1 VLTTILLG
9 VAVFTGLVL
18 VLTLGILAA
27 RAWLVPNASVAI
39 DVNDERRIE
48 GRVGEKLLAALHR
61 ADLLIPSACGG
72 QGTCGQCRVLVLEGG
87 GGILPTETSLINRRQ
102 AREGQR
108 LACQVAVRG
117 PLRVRVPDSVFGVR
131 RRVCTVR
138 STRSVATFI
147 KEIVLELPAD
157 DPMELRAGGYV
168 LVERPPGRIA
178 FRDIAVDERYRP
190 DWDRYGLWD
199 LASENGEPV
208 SRAYSL
214 ANHPGEAGEV
224 MLDVRI
230 ATPPPTAPPGTPPG
244 LVSSYLFALAPGDR
258 VAVAGP
264 FGEFFVREG
273 DAEMVFIGGGAGMAP
288 MRSHVFDQLL
298 IRGTRRTMTFWYG
311 ARSLREAFYRE
322 ELDRLAATHPNF
334 RWTLALSEPLPEDR
348 WTGPTGFIHEVV
360 YEQYL
365 KSHPAPEECEY
376 YLCGPP
382 LMAAAV
388 IDMLESLGVERE
400 NILLDDFGA

>member
-1 VLTTILLG
+1 MGTTILLG
-9 VAVFTGLVL
+9 TAVFTGLVL

-27 RAWLVPNASVAI
+27 RAWLIPRASVAI

-48 GRVGEKLLAALHR
+48 GRVGEKLMAALHR
-61 ADLLIPSACGG
+61 ADLLVPSACGG
-72 QGTCGQCRVLVLEGG
+72 KGTCGQCRVLVLQGG
-87 GGILPTETSLINRRQ
+87 GAILPTETSLIARRQ

-108 LACQVAVRG
+108 LACQVTVRE

-131 RRVCTVR
+131 RQACTVR
-138 STRSVATFI
+138 SSRSVATFI

-157 DPMELRAGGYV
+157 EPMELRAGGYV
-168 LVERPPGRIA
+168 LVERPPGRVA
-178 FRDIAVDERYRP
+178 FRDFAIDERYRA
-190 DWDRYGLWD
+190 DWTRYGLWE
-199 LASENGEPV
+199 LASEAEEPV
-208 SRAYSL
+208 SRAYSI
-214 ANHPGEAGEV
+214 ANHPGESSIV

-230 ATPPPTAPPGTPPG
+230 ATPPPHAPGAPPG
-244 LVSSYLFALAPGDR
+244 LVSSYLVSLAPGDR

-288 MRSHVFDQLL
+288 MRSHLFDQFLN
-298 IRGTRRTMTFWYG
+298 RATRRTVPFWYG

-322 ELDRLAATHPNF
+322 DFDRLAAEHSNF
-334 RWTLALSEPLPEDR
+334 RWTLALSEPLPEDG
-348 WTGPTGFIHEVV
+348 WTGHTGFIHEVV

-382 LMAAAV
+382 LMTAAV

-400 NILLDDFGA
+400 NILLDDFGG

>member
-1 VLTTILLG
+1 VGTTILLG

-27 RAWLVPNASVAI
+27 RAWLVPRASVAI

-48 GRVGEKLLAALHR
+48 GRVGEKLMTALHR

-72 QGTCGQCRVLVLEGG
+72 QGTCGQCRLLVLEGG

-168 LVERPPGRIA
+168 LVERPPGRVA

-190 DWDRYGLWD
+190 DWDRYGLRELVSD
-199 LASENGEPV
+199 NGEPV

-214 ANHPGEAGEV
+214 ANHPGEAGQL

-288 MRSHVFDQLL
+288 LRSHVFDQILN
-298 IRGTRRTMTFWYG
+298 RGTRRTMTFWYG

-322 ELDRLAATHPNF
+322 ELDRLAAAHPNF

-348 WTGPTGFIHEVV
+348 WAGPTGFIHEVV
-360 YEQYL
+360 YDQYL

>member
-1 VLTTILLG
+1 M
-9 VAVFTGLVL
+9 AVFTGVILL
-18 VLTLGILAA
+18 LTLGILAA
-27 RAWLVPNASVAI
+27 RAWLLPRASVAI

-48 GRVGEKLLAALHR
+48 GRLGEKLLAALHR
-61 ADLLIPSACGG
+61 ADLLLPSACGG

-117 PLRVRVPDSVFGVR
+117 PLRVRVPDAVFGVR
-131 RRVCTVR
+131 RRVCSVR
-138 STRSVATFI
+138 STRNVATFI

-168 LVERPPGRIA
+168 LVERPPGRVA
-178 FRDIAVDERYRP
+178 FRDFAIDERFRH
-190 DWDRYGLWD
+190 DWDRYGLWE
-199 LASENGEPV
+199 LASETEAPV

-214 ANHPGEAGEV
+214 ANHPGEGRRV

-230 ATPPPTAPPGTPPG
+230 ATPPPHAPPGTPPG
-244 LVSSYLFALAPGDR
+244 LVSSYLFALAPGDP
-258 VAVAGP
+258 VTVAGP
-264 FGEFFVREG
+264 FGEFFVRET

-288 MRSHVFDQLL
+288 MRSHLFDQLL
-298 IRGTRRTMTFWYG
+298 NRCSGRTMTFWYG

-322 ELDRLAATHPNF
+322 ELDQLAAAHPNF
-334 RWTLALSEPLPEDR
+334 RWTLALSEPLPEDH
-348 WTGPTGFIHEVV
+348 WTGPVGFIHQVV

-388 IDMLESLGVERE
+388 IDMLESLGVEPE
-400 NILLDDFGA
+400 SILLDDFGG